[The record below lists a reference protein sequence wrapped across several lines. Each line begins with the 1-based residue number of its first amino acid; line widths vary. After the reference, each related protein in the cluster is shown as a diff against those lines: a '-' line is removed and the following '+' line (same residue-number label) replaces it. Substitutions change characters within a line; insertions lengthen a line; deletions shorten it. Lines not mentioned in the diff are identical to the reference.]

1 MTDKNKFHSDLF
13 AELGDLFAE
22 PVAPASAEPGVTL
35 TPVSRETAAPAPA
48 PEPSPTAPVASAPV
62 TPVAAP
68 AAAPVAA
75 VPSAQVVPVPQ
86 ATATPE
92 VAQGDA
98 ASAGQPPAPPT
109 GGSLPPADGSIP
121 LHVFAE
127 RAYLTYAMSTVLDRA
142 LPFVEDGQKPVQR
155 RILFA
160 MRELGNRSDAPFKK
174 SARIVGDV
182 IGKFHPHGDS
192 AVYEA
197 AVRMAQDFSLR
208 YPLIEGQGNFGSRD
222 GDSAAAMRY
231 TEVRLSRFAED
242 ILLSEIDRG
251 TVDYR
256 ENYDGTLK
264 EPALL
269 PARLPVLLLNGV
281 SGIAVGMATEMP
293 AHNLREVAQACIAV
307 IEQGRID
314 PLDPASQAAD
324 EVVYQAIPG
333 PDFPGGGQII
343 SAPEDIRKAYETGR
357 GSVRVR
363 ARWAVEPLARGQY
376 RIAITELPPGTSTA
390 KVLSEIE
397 DLVNPK
403 VKAGKKSLTPDQA
416 NMKNAVLAV
425 LDTFRDDSDKDH
437 PVRILLE
444 PKSRAVSADD
454 LMALL
459 LANTSLEGNQSVNM
473 TLIGRDGRPG
483 QKSLPQIVREWCD
496 FRLHVVARRL
506 QHRYNEVDRR
516 IHILEGRMT
525 AFLHID
531 EVIRIIRES
540 DEPKLEMKVRFG
552 LSDVQIEDILEIR
565 LRQLAKLEGFKIE
578 KELGEL
584 KEERDHLKHLLGN
597 ETARRALIVE
607 EIRKDVEKYGDDR
620 RTLIEASEKVTA
632 ASVEAIAD
640 EPVTVLL
647 SRNGFI
653 RSRSG
658 HNIDRATLT
667 WKDGDGEL
675 AIVETRT
682 VHPVVLFD
690 GAGRAYTV
698 RPADLP
704 GGKGDGV
711 PVTSLVELHNGPIV
725 AMISAPPEAKFLM
738 ATDAGVGFVGTL
750 GDMVA
755 RVRAGK
761 AYMNVDEGAELQ
773 VPTPVPAEARLV
785 AALSAE
791 GRLLVF
797 GMDEMKELSGGKGV
811 ILMGLN
817 DGEKL
822 VAARAIDHAV
832 TVRGLARGDKP
843 AELVIDGEELM
854 ACLGKRARKGKA
866 LAAKWKAFLGL

>member
-1 MTDKNKFHSDLF
+1 MTDKNKRYSDLF

-22 PVAPASAEPGVTL
+22 PVTPAAPEANPTVTPVCRSEAIATGLPPAAAVTAPAAASVAPIPAPASAPIGVAAPVEASVSAP
-35 TPVSRETAAPAPA
+35 TPSVPAPA
-48 PEPSPTAPVASAPV
+48 
-62 TPVAAP
+62 
-68 AAAPVAA
+68 
-75 VPSAQVVPVPQ
+75 
-86 ATATPE
+86 
-92 VAQGDA
+92 
-98 ASAGQPPAPPT
+98 QPPAPPT
-109 GGSLPPADGSIP
+109 GGSLPPADGSVP

-293 AHNLREVAQACIAV
+293 AHNLREVAKACIAV
-307 IEQGRID
+307 IEQGPVD
-314 PLDPASQAAD
+314 PLDPASQNAD

-403 VKAGKKSLTPDQA
+403 VKTGKKSLTPDQS

-425 LDTFRDDSDKDH
+425 LDTFRDDSDKAH

-444 PKSRAVSADD
+444 PKSRAVSPDD

-459 LANTSLEGNQSVNM
+459 LANTSLESNQSVNM

-597 ETARRALIVE
+597 EGARRALIVE
-607 EIRKDVEKYGDDR
+607 EIRKDAEKYGDDR
-620 RTLIEASEKVTA
+620 RTLIQASEKVTA

-658 HNIDRATLT
+658 HNIDRSTLT

-682 VHPVVLFD
+682 VHPVVLLD

-711 PVTSLVELHNGPIV
+711 PVTSLVELQNGKIV
-725 AMISAPPEAKFLM
+725 TMLSAPPEAKFLL
-738 ATDAGVGFVGTL
+738 ATTAGVGFIGTL

-761 AYMNVDEGAELQ
+761 AYMNVDDGADLL

-785 AALSAE
+785 AALSGE

-817 DGEKL
+817 EGEKL

-832 TVRGLARGDKP
+832 TIRGLARGDKP
-843 AELVIDGEELM
+843 AEQVIDGEELL

-866 LAAKWKAFLGL
+866 LAVKWKVIQGL